1 MFIQVIQ
8 GKVKDADLL
17 QRQFERWLQELK
29 PGATGYLGSTEG
41 TTPDG
46 RAITIARFESEEA
59 AQANSDR
66 PEQGAWWNETE
77 KGFDGEVT
85 FKNST
90 DVDTLLG
97 GGSDDA
103 GFVQVMQ
110 GRAKDQEQ
118 MRAAMSEMEAQ
129 LRDRRPDLKGIV
141 VAWHG
146 NNEFTQAVY
155 FTSEGAARQGEQ
167 ATQDERDD
175 EFGSL
180 LDGELTFFDLPEPTL
195 D

>member
-1 MFIQVIQ
+1 MFIQVIH
-8 GKVKDADLL
+8 GTAKDKELL
-17 QRQFERWLQELK
+17 QRQHDRWLQELK
-29 PGATGYLGSTEG
+29 PGATGYLGSTQG
-41 TTPDG
+41 ITPDG
-46 RAITIARFESEEA
+46 RAIILARFESEEA

-66 PEQGAWWNETE
+66 QEQGEWWSETE
-77 KGFDGEVT
+77 KAYEGEVV

-90 DVDTLLG
+90 EVDTLFG
-97 GGSDDA
+97 GGSNDA

-110 GRAKDQEQ
+110 GRAKDQQQ

-129 LRDRRPDLKGIV
+129 LRERRPDLKGIV

-155 FTSEGAARQGEQ
+155 FSSEKEAREQEQ
-167 ATQDERDD
+167 ATQDERDQD
-175 EFGSL
+175 FGSL
-180 LDGELTFFDLPEPTL
+180 LDGELTFFDLPEPQL